1 MELMARD
8 SFIEQCI
15 LNQKYKIQEK
25 QKQMLKD
32 RLKLNKF
39 KEIYDQLHPIKN
51 MTVDELIE
59 EWKAKRTL
67 KPEDIQKV
75 KAKFN
80 ELNFRTANDLTKWTK
95 DGGDWSTMGFKK
107 GIQFYFRDIAKTG
120 MDSSFETET
129 KDLFIEFNCPNE
141 P

>member
-1 MELMARD
+1 
-8 SFIEQCI
+8 
-15 LNQKYKIQEK
+15 
-25 QKQMLKD
+25 
-32 RLKLNKF
+32 
-39 KEIYDQLHPIKN
+39 